1 MRSICKGTVSFGMV
15 AIPIKLYGATDDKRI
30 AMNQLHTEC
39 GSRIKMP
46 RYCPK
51 CDRHL
56 EAGEIVKGYPIDK
69 DHYVPVT
76 PEELENLSLNSLKSI
91 QVDAF
96 VKGVEDPRY
105 FKASYLLSPEEVGA
119 KAFVLFVKA
128 MEQAGVMGIAKISIR
143 DKEQLCSL
151 QPFNGVLLLQT
162 LHWSDE
168 LRDYQEIVPYA
179 TVSDNEMEMAG
190 KLIGGMTRDVDLA
203 DYHDE
208 YRQALVELI
217 SAKLEGKTIEAP
229 IAPKRQDKDLADQ
242 LLASLNAMEPAGIKS

>member
-1 MRSICKGTVSFGMV
+1 MV

-30 AMNQLHTEC
+30 SMNQLHTEC
-39 GSRIKMP
+39 GSKIKMP

-51 CDRHL
+51 CDRQL

-76 PEELENLSLNSLKSI
+76 PEELESLPLNSLKSI

-96 VKGVEDPRY
+96 VKGVDDPRY
-105 FKASYLLSPEEVGA
+105 FKASYLISPEEVGA

-168 LRDYQEIVPYA
+168 LREYQELVPYA
-179 TVSDNEMEMAG
+179 TVSDKEMEMAG

-208 YRQALVELI
+208 YRQALIELI
-217 SAKLEGKTIEAP
+217 QAKLEGKTIEAP